1 MAITPLPLYGG
12 TAPNRAQ
19 SQSEF
24 NTNMASW
31 ISYTTTFQPAYNT
44 FATQANA
51 LAVEVE
57 DLKDLTMTFRD
68 AAASSAAA
76 ADSSQNLA
84 AASADYKGLWSAQ
97 TGAAN
102 KPYSVFH
109 NGSFWALNNNLANVT
124 TQEPSL
130 TNANWQFISGTR
142 WQLTRTASFTVAK
155 NAMENVS
162 ATAAVINATLPTLNA
177 GDFICVSNNANSTQ
191 NVLLIKPSVTALS
204 NRGVAGVSDNIIIL
218 PGQCFYG
225 YAINSTGIM
234 VINNG

>member
-1 MAITPLPLYGG
+1 MPYTPIPPLPAVPDANDGPETFTDDVDQFLGALPSWTDSINAAGDYIDGVG
-12 TAPNRAQ
+12 AQ
-19 SQSEF
+19 VDADKI
-24 NTNMASW
+24 ASGA
-31 ISYTTTFQPAYNT
+31 S
-44 FATQANA
+44 AT
-51 LAVEVE
+51 
-57 DLKDLTMTFRD
+57 
-68 AAASSAAA
+68 AAANSATAA
-76 ADSSQNLA
+76 STSQNLA

-109 NGSFWALNNNLANVT
+109 NGSFWALNVNLANVT

-142 WQLTRTASFTVAK
+142 WQNTRTASFTVAK

-162 ATAAVINATLPTLNA
+162 ATAAVINATLPPLNA